1 MSDHVPLAWTP
12 SVMFYTP
19 TTRGQGELQVKHWER
34 QERTGAE
41 AASGCGAEG
50 VRWWGLKWETENGF
64 TEGWCMS
71 LVWKGSHDLH
81 VAGGQGNG
89 RSDVRDSTKHGG
101 REDYEDINECL
112 AVRER
117 GWRSKLSPSVGQ
129 GRAQMLLFSKA
140 TKMIGGFQ
148 RLGIMYYIKLPISL

>member
-1 MSDHVPLAWTP
+1 M
-12 SVMFYTP
+12 
-19 TTRGQGELQVKHWER
+19 
-34 QERTGAE
+34 GAE
-41 AASGCGAEG
+41 VGD
-50 VRWWGLKWETENGF
+50 TENGF

-89 RSDVRDSTKHGG
+89 RSDMRDSTKHGG

-129 GRAQMLLFSKA
+129 GRAQMLIFSKA

-148 RLGIMYYIKLPISL
+148 WESCTISSSLFHCEKR